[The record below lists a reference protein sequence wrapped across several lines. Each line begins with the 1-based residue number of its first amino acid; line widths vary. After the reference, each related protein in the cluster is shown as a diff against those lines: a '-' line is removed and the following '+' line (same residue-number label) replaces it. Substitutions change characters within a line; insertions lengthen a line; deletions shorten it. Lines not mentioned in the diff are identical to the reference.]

1 MKTNIK
7 NTLGKA
13 SLTLLKLG
21 FTRCKNSSKLG
32 SHSFAQVFIF
42 ALSSFLFISCDQQEV
57 ESFDSQKDTPISI
70 ASAGV
75 AELTTRAIIEGQL
88 IGAVDENATMS
99 VFVTGGS
106 ADKYNADNVEWI
118 HDGTDWWSADSP
130 TLFEGANSKQKICA
144 LSPYVDGASAEGVTI
159 TADGTTDYLVA
170 SQTLIT
176 SNPVNI
182 VMSHALAMLVLNPT
196 LGTEVAGDNIATVE
210 VQNMYTQGTFNV
222 EENSWSDQ
230 GEATATFSMNK
241 VNGNY
246 EVLVIPMEE
255 CQSFPMVI
263 TMSSGRAFS
272 ANISLANVGNKLE
285 GGTQYTIKLQIGH
298 DTVTIGDISAA
309 SWGTPV
315 EGGDLETL

>member
-13 SLTLLKLG
+13 S
-21 FTRCKNSSKLG
+21 
-32 SHSFAQVFIF
+32 FIF

-57 ESFDSQKDTPISI
+57 ESFDSQKDTPITI

-88 IGAVDENATMS
+88 IGSVDENVSIS
-99 VFVTGGS
+99 VWIEGS
-106 ADKYNADNVEWI
+106 AEKYNANNVEWV
-118 HDGTDWWSADSP
+118 HDGTDWYSNS
-130 TLFEGANSKQKICA
+130 TVLYEGENKQKICA
-144 LSPYVDGASAEGVTI
+144 LSPYVENASADGVTI
-159 TADGTTDYLVA
+159 TADGVTDYLVA

-182 VMSHALAMLVLNPT
+182 NMSHALAKLVLNPT
-196 LGTEVAGDNIATVE
+196 LGTEVTGDNIATVE
-210 VQNMYTQGTFNV
+210 VQNMYTQGTLNV
-222 EENSWSDQ
+222 EENNWTNCT
-230 GEATATFSMNK
+230 GTTAFTMTN
-241 VNGNY
+241 N
-246 EVLVIPMEE
+246 EVLVVPMEE
-255 CQSFPMVI
+255 CQSFPIVI
-263 TMSSGRAFS
+263 TMSSGRVFS
-272 ANISLANVGNKLE
+272 TNISLANVDNKLE

-315 EGGDLETL
+315 EGGDLETE